1 MCRQNLVGCSS
12 RCFGA
17 AKKIIPLLRYADND
31 GKETPMKPKSPY
43 DRTVTIEREEYDAL
57 MSDLPTPEVSSG
69 SPELE
74 ERFRRIEFYMLI
86 IVGVILIVF
95 ILCKGN

>member
-1 MCRQNLVGCSS
+1 
-12 RCFGA
+12 
-17 AKKIIPLLRYADND
+17 
-31 GKETPMKPKSPY
+31 MKPKSPY